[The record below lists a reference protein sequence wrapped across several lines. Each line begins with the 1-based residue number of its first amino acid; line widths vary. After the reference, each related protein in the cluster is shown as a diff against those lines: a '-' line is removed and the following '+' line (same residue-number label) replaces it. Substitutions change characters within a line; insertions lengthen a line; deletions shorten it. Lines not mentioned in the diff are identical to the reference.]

1 MVQLLHGNRD
11 THGGE
16 TVTGNPTRHKED
28 LGRTLIYIDLFY
40 IMNVDPSN

>member
-1 MVQLLHGNRD
+1 MSGFVYKS
-11 THGGE
+11 TIHGGE